1 MDSEK
6 SNHEPQRTRA
16 DGGIGTGADLK
27 TIRQLATTDA
37 PALQAL
43 RASALVESPNAFA
56 ASPAEDF
63 SRSLAETEAR
73 LVLDAN
79 RAIFGLFDETVLAA
93 IAGIAREGMAKL
105 AHKAGVWGVY
115 VSPTHRGTGAGKALL
130 IEALEFA
137 TNLSGVKQVN
147 LYVNATNANA
157 VALYESLGFVT
168 FGVEHNGLLIDGIAY
183 DELLMVWLL
192 RASTMATDDEARDG
206 EAPRRIRTLPGLTL
220 AQTALAELMSEISE
234 DHYCAGWLG
243 DLEYSLWSIVTG
255 ASANMFGF
263 GPIEWWKIKRLKA
276 LSAAT
281 GGWIELQR
289 PAEHE
294 TFVPL
299 DAWLPRFAA
308 HQAAQSHTDS

>member
-1 MDSEK
+1 
-6 SNHEPQRTRA
+6 
-16 DGGIGTGADLK
+16 
-27 TIRQLATTDA
+27 
-37 PALQAL
+37 
-43 RASALVESPNAFA
+43 
-56 ASPAEDF
+56 
-63 SRSLAETEAR
+63 
-73 LVLDAN
+73 
-79 RAIFGLFDETVLAA
+79 
-93 IAGIAREGMAKL
+93 MAKL

-137 TNLSGVKQVN
+137 TNLSGVQQVN
-147 LYVNATNANA
+147 VYVNATNANA

-289 PAEHE
+289 HAEHE